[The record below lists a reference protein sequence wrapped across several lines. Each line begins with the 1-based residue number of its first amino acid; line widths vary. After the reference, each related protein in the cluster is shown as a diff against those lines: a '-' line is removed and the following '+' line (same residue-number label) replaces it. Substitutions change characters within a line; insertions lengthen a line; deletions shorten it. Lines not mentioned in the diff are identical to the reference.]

1 MVKLGFGM
9 GMAARIHITANF
21 ILAVLVVNTIGTP
34 LQWEQIR
41 PVGNGPRS
49 RYMHASA
56 SFESAQVKSRFAP
69 CILDKKTGAGP
80 LSFFVA
86 VALGCP
92 LITSLLLGCLRER
105 RSDLSSTRA
114 RHLED
119 PAMLAHAFTA
129 KPLDIRLPSLD
140 TCSLK
145 RRGL

>member
-1 MVKLGFGM
+1 M

-69 CILDKKTGAGP
+69 CILDKKTGADRCYF
-80 LSFFVA
+80 LLRSLW
-86 VALGCP
+86 VALSWPHSFSVACGRGHRICP
-92 LITSLLLGCLRER
+92 PRGRGTLRIPQRWPMHSLPN
-105 RSDLSSTRA
+105 LSTFDFPP
-114 RHLED
+114 LT
-119 PAMLAHAFTA
+119 LAV
-129 KPLDIRLPSLD
+129 
-140 TCSLK
+140 
-145 RRGL
+145 